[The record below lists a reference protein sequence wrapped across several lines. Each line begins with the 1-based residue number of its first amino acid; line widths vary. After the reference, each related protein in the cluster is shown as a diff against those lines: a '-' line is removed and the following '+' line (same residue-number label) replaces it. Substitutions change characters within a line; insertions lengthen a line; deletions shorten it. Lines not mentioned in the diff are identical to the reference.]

1 MLPQMLQVSRAEF
14 GQLLVRWSR
23 FSSLLQQ
30 RRQATSAISR
40 HASFSKVNEDDID
53 FFKTIV
59 GERGVVQDETALEGL
74 NK

>member
-1 MLPQMLQVSRAEF
+1 MLPQVVHASRAGF

-30 RRQATSAISR
+30 HRQATTAVTRSN
-40 HASFSKVNEDDID
+40 SFSKVNEDDID
-53 FFKTIV
+53 FFTTIV
-59 GERGVVQDETALEGL
+59 GERGVVQDPMALEAM